1 MTEYTDVPQV
11 SELYLEQQH
20 VRAAIQLIDAGGTL
34 TYLTISPPPPPE
46 GEAATVMPIGLQVT
60 GPVQQST
67 MDAIRA
73 QLVTRDAA
81 ITAELTALG
90 VINAPP
96 AER

>member
-20 VRAAIQLIDAGGTL
+20 VRAAIGLIDAGGTL
-34 TYLTISPPPPPE
+34 TYLTISPAPPPE
-46 GEAATVMPIGLQVT
+46 GEVSSTMPIGLVIV

-73 QLVTRDAA
+73 QLVTRDTA

-90 VINAPP
+90 VINTPP